1 MGPIAQAVTHATHN
15 PRPDASWIDH
25 IPIYPD
31 SRLWSAASRSQISE
45 MRDYYHEQ
53 DVRNAH
59 DRDTRMYL
67 RASPYV

>member
-1 MGPIAQAVTHATHN
+1 
-15 PRPDASWIDH
+15 
-25 IPIYPD
+25 
-31 SRLWSAASRSQISE
+31 